1 LYNAAVIQSYFLK
14 HKKWPE
20 FLPTIR
26 GLSTT
31 FFISKKFNY

>member
-1 LYNAAVIQSYFLK
+1 LLFSVEVIRSSFLK

-26 GLSTT
+26 GSRPL
-31 FFISKKFNY
+31 F

>member
-1 LYNAAVIQSYFLK
+1 VNLVCFSK

-26 GLSTT
+26 GNLLA
-31 FFISKKFNY
+31 FFISL